1 MAAATPGGDSV
12 GGGGDSV
19 GGHSQAGSGADTSPR
34 VDGADGAAVGAS
46 RGYSPVEGG
55 PHPLEVRAAV
65 AFAKAVMSSPAKSS
79 YQLCSALGPVDLDD
93 DIWEVRFHFPGLD
106 NLERTLSRSD
116 ITVLNLLALIEGHG
130 YGIRDGMYYVKEKGC
145 GYKGME
151 LIDSM
156 GKVEEMLALYELKK
170 ILTITVLKKNAS
182 WPVGFNL
189 EDGGPAEITEPVVIS
204 VDKEGV
210 NHISSDEEGL
220 YPVAVDLSE
229 VVHLGTQQSCNFQ
242 KMMRGQDIS
251 ASDDISSDDDFYYDR
266 GEYNPEEHNR
276 MVEEEWEVVKKLQ
289 RQKRERE
296 PDQETTA
303 ILAKLRLQKKQRE
316 DSLLHYEGDTDVEE
330 IFEPEEESSESGRE
344 VDDTDYFSVKK
355 GPNNPG
361 PTSRSHYEPV
371 APYLPEFV
379 PSADEESSPDEL
391 GSSDDDGMIQK
402 FQLASGKKRKKL
414 KKFQKRNWYDPNRAD
429 AQMQFAIKLCFKDVY
444 EFRVA
449 LRNFHI
455 TQLRNYAYHR
465 NTPTRIIANCTEEGK
480 AQGCPFF
487 ITASTIANE
496 KTFCI
501 RKFNNRHTCTPH
513 GENTRVTIDWLAAK
527 SVDSGL
533 LNAISKV
540 FPDSP
545 QRFCL
550 RHIYANFQR
559 AGFRGPELKKYMDAA
574 SYAYT
579 KNEFDIAMEGLKHDC
594 LEAYNWLVQIP
605 AETWARHLF
614 DTNCKTDLVVN
625 NISEV
630 FNRMILDVRNKP
642 IWTMLEGIRTK
653 LMVKYSGTR
662 EKLEESRWEITPFY
676 TEKLEES
683 KKWSR
688 VCSAVNSEI
697 GLWQVTSV
705 SGRIVAVDLRVKT
718 CGCRKWDLTGIP
730 CNHAVA
736 AIMKLKQHP
745 EDYVHD
751 FFKKPMYREAF
762 KYTIYPVPGPADW
775 IRTNTQDIEPPI
787 FHPKPGRKQVNR
799 RKGQFEVPAPRDSSR
814 MTSVT
819 CSNCN
824 VVGHKWP
831 SCKVTLKP
839 ELQIR
844 KNAHQASRHNL
855 GEGSSTSGASS
866 TAPPTA
872 PPTQGSTSAPPTPLA
887 DRAVPPAIST
897 SPAARSTSP
906 AARATPSPPT
916 TTPPASGPRP
926 FSAPR
931 NSSASEPGTS
941 FLGKR
946 KPKVTSRMLGYLN
959 AGKHNS
965 YK

>member
-19 GGHSQAGSGADTSPR
+19 GGHSQAGSGADTSPH

-65 AFAKAVMSSPAKSS
+65 AFAKAVLSSPAKSS

-151 LIDSM
+151 LIDNM

-189 EDGGPAEITEPVVIS
+189 EDGGPAQITEPVVIS

-210 NHISSDEEGL
+210 NYISSDEEGL

-513 GENTRVTIDWLAAK
+513 GENTRVTIDW
-527 SVDSGL
+527 
-533 LNAISKV
+533 
-540 FPDSP
+540 
-545 QRFCL
+545 
-550 RHIYANFQR
+550 
-559 AGFRGPELKKYMDAA
+559 
-574 SYAYT
+574 
-579 KNEFDIAMEGLKHDC
+579 
-594 LEAYNWLVQIP
+594 
-605 AETWARHLF
+605 
-614 DTNCKTDLVVN
+614 
-625 NISEV
+625 
-630 FNRMILDVRNKP
+630 NKP

-736 AIMKLKQHP
+736 VIMKLKQHP

-799 RKGQFEVPAPRDSSR
+799 RKGQFEVPAPSDSSR

-887 DRAVPPAIST
+887 ARAVPPAIST